1 MLYRGC
7 KIGVFF
13 KTKLWAE
20 QWMNDFL
27 NTIDHSC
34 ILRFV
39 RNGVHP
45 FMIELKDGTQI
56 TAYQVTDNARGT
68 VIDKAFVEPSIDET
82 IIRNVIRPLLGHSQS
97 IVVEF
102 E

>member
-56 TAYQVTDNARGT
+56 IAYQATDNARGT
-68 VIDKAFVEPSIDET
+68 VIDKAFVEPTVSSE
-82 IIRNVIRPLLGHSQS
+82 IINSVIRPLLGHTRF
-97 IVVEF
+97 VEI
-102 E
+102 EY

>member
-56 TAYQVTDNARGT
+56 TAYQATDNARGT
-68 VIDKAFVEPSIDET
+68 VIDKAFVEPTVSSE
-82 IIRNVIRPLLGHSQS
+82 IINSVIRPLLGHTRF
-97 IVVEF
+97 VEI
-102 E
+102 EY

>member
-45 FMIELKDGTQI
+45 FMIELKDGTRI
-56 TAYQVTDNARGT
+56 TAYQATDNARGT
-68 VIDKAFVEPSIDET
+68 VIDKAFVEPTVSSE
-82 IIRNVIRPLLGHSQS
+82 IINSVIRPLLGHTRF
-97 IVVEF
+97 VEI
-102 E
+102 ED

>member
-56 TAYQVTDNARGT
+56 IAYQATDNARVT
-68 VIDKAFVEPSIDET
+68 VIDKAFVEPTVSSE
-82 IIRNVIRPLLGHSQS
+82 IINSVIRPLLGHTRF
-97 IVVEF
+97 VEI
-102 E
+102 EY

>member
-56 TAYQVTDNARGT
+56 TAYQATDNARGT
-68 VIDKAFVEPSIDET
+68 VIDKAFVEPTVSSEIIDSA
-82 IIRNVIRPLLGHSQS
+82 IRPLLGHTRF
-97 IVVEF
+97 IEI
-102 E
+102 ED

>member
-45 FMIELKDGTQI
+45 FMIELKDRTQI
-56 TAYQVTDNARGT
+56 IAYQATDNARGT
-68 VIDKAFVEPSIDET
+68 VIDKAFVEPTVSSE
-82 IIRNVIRPLLGHSQS
+82 IINSVIRPLLGHTRF
-97 IVVEF
+97 VEI
-102 E
+102 EY

>member
-56 TAYQVTDNARGT
+56 TAYQATDNARGT
-68 VIDKAFVEPSIDET
+68 VIDKAFVELTVSSE
-82 IIRNVIRPLLGHSQS
+82 IINSVIRPLLGHTRF
-97 IVVEF
+97 VEI
-102 E
+102 EY

>member
-56 TAYQVTDNARGT
+56 TAYQATDNARGI
-68 VIDKAFVEPSIDET
+68 VIDKAFVEPTVGSEIIDS
-82 IIRNVIRPLLGHSQS
+82 VIRPLLGHTRF
-97 IVVEF
+97 VEI
-102 E
+102 ED

>member
-56 TAYQVTDNARGT
+56 TAYQATDNARGT
-68 VIDKAFVEPSIDET
+68 AIDKAFVEPTVSSEIIDS
-82 IIRNVIRPLLGHSQS
+82 VIRPLLGHTRF
-97 IVVEF
+97 VEI
-102 E
+102 ED